1 MSVSHSLSCPHGG
14 FPTIRHNAIRD
25 TTAQLLHQVCSN
37 VSTEP
42 TLQPLTG
49 EQLQYRTA
57 NVEDHARLDVAASGL
72 WGSRF
77 ERTLIDVRVFNPYAP
92 SNQSAPRTTVYHG
105 HEREKRRHY
114 EERVRQVEHATF
126 VPAVMSA
133 SGGMGKAATTLY
145 KRVATLLAAKRGEQC
160 SHVMAFIRCRITFS
174 LLRSCIICL
183 RGCRRLSSQSALAV
197 GDTPAALAVVEART
211 PA

>member
-1 MSVSHSLSCPHGG
+1 MSCAEEVRLQRHEARVLGRAVSPLWMDAGENTDSLFMWPRGERFSLTILSSWSPHGG

-25 TTAQLLHQVCSN
+25 TTAQLLHQVCRN

-77 ERTLIDVRVFNPYAP
+77 ERTLIDVRVFNPYARYDMHSP
-92 SNQSAPRTTVYHG
+92 LSTCPLRLCVFHCFYL
-105 HEREKRRHY
+105 
-114 EERVRQVEHATF
+114 
-126 VPAVMSA
+126 
-133 SGGMGKAATTLY
+133 TLSFF
-145 KRVATLLAAKRGEQC
+145 TE
-160 SHVMAFIRCRITFS
+160 
-174 LLRSCIICL
+174 
-183 RGCRRLSSQSALAV
+183 
-197 GDTPAALAVVEART
+197 
-211 PA
+211 

>member
-1 MSVSHSLSCPHGG
+1 MEG
-14 FPTIRHNAIRD
+14 FPPYD
-25 TTAQLLHQVCSN
+25 TMPSVTLPHSSYTKSVAMCPRSLRCSRAM
-37 VSTEP
+37 
-42 TLQPLTG
+42 TG

-77 ERTLIDVRVFNPYAP
+77 ERTLIDVRVFNPYAR
-92 SNQSAPRTTVYHG
+92 SNQSAPRTTVYHR

-133 SGGMGKAATTLY
+133 SGGMGKAATALY
-145 KRVATLLAAKRGEQC
+145 KRVASLLAAKRGE
-160 SHVMAFIRCRITFS
+160 
-174 LLRSCIICL
+174 
-183 RGCRRLSSQSALAV
+183 
-197 GDTPAALAVVEART
+197 
-211 PA
+211 